1 MIYKSYIIDVDER
14 EPNRWIARISR
25 FDGKIILAGGG
36 YQNAFYDIIAAT
48 TATEAMKYAKAAI
61 DGGLIR

>member
-14 EPNRWIARISR
+14 EPDRWIGRISR
-25 FDGKIILAGGG
+25 FDGKIILSGNG
-36 YQNAFYDIIAAT
+36 YQNAFYDTIATT
-48 TATEAMKYAKAAI
+48 TATEAMKYAKTAI